1 MKKMKKRCIAIALIF
16 AMTVGAVGANTQN
29 AEAGLIS
36 WAAKKIIKRVIVNK
50 VKTTV
55 KTAYQK
61 KQASFKVPGGRRKIY
76 VKGTVKVK
84 PLISF
89 GNRITWSSANRS
101 IATVSSDGIV
111 KGQRAGTTS
120 VIARTNISH
129 KTTYIKIIVRN
140 RGTVYRS
147 KRLKVN
153 EKYLVVEDGIKSVT
167 SSNSSSVKAYYDKNG
182 TGCVV
187 IKGLKAGTS
196 KVTITKNNTKKIVY
210 KVTVRKINKPQNT
223 HKPEATKKP
232 SATHKPETT
241 KEPSVTPAPDTTSEP
256 TMTPA
261 PTRTPTP
268 YRNPIIAFA
277 TLTNND
283 TISWNAEEN
292 RVTAGAAYAV
302 SQPWTEADIAGKDA
316 YKVYDAVGSTKM
328 FEIYLPVKN
337 HFEDK
342 KSTVDDDITVVS
354 DNEAVCRPQAVYYE
368 GDTEDEYQKS
378 NGRLRLNLEALSNG
392 KATLTITTG
401 IGAKKVVTIEVTGM
415 GE

>member
-89 GNRITWSSANRS
+89 GNTITWSSANRS

-111 KGQRAGTTS
+111 TGQRAGTTS

-140 RGTVYRS
+140 RGTVYRR
-147 KRLKVN
+147 KTLKVN

-167 SSNSSSVKAYYDKNG
+167 SSNSSNVKAYYDKNG

-210 KVTVRKINKPQNT
+210 KVTVRKINKPQKT
-223 HKPEATKKP
+223 PKPEETKKP
-232 SATHKPETT
+232 SATPKPETT
-241 KEPSVTPAPDTTSEP
+241 KKPSVTPAPETTSEP

-268 YRNPIIAFA
+268 YKNPIIAFA
-277 TLTNND
+277 KLDND
-283 TISWNAEEN
+283 DSISWDAYED
-292 RVTAGAAYAV
+292 RASAGQAYAV
-302 SQPWTEADIAGKDA
+302 SRPWTETDIHEKSA
-316 YKVYDAVGSTKM
+316 YKVYDAAGSTHM
-328 FEIYLPVKN
+328 FEIYQPVKN
-337 HFEDK
+337 HFDSKTEPI
-342 KSTVDDDITVVS
+342 DDDITVVS
-354 DNEAVCRPQAVYYE
+354 DNEAVCKPQALYYE
-368 GDTEDEYQKS
+368 CDTEKEYEKS
-378 NGRLRLNLEALSNG
+378 NGRLHLNLEALSNG

-401 IGAKKVVTIEVTGM
+401 IGAKKTVTIEVTGM
-415 GE
+415 PE